1 MVFLYFTWIYLLQDL
16 IRKLEKNLFL
26 QNCTCNFSFFSNW
39 YWCVCTSSQL
49 LSSYHFV
56 VQEFLCFLIKLLI
69 LPLKYLFCH
78 SWHTFHCFPWAEVG
92 ISLYDLLPLHRVV
105 GGERGTSVIFQ
116 CHWERMWLKGTPP
129 STDWDIVL
137 REGGRKGYLFNY

>member
-1 MVFLYFTWIYLLQDL
+1 MYFTWIYLLQDL

-26 QNCTCNFSFFSNW
+26 QNCKCNFSFFSNW

-105 GGERGTSVIFQ
+105 GGERGTSVIIILS
-116 CHWERMWLKGTPP
+116 M
-129 STDWDIVL
+129 SL
-137 REGGRKGYLFNY
+137 REDVAQRYPTLNWLGHSTQGGGEEGLPF